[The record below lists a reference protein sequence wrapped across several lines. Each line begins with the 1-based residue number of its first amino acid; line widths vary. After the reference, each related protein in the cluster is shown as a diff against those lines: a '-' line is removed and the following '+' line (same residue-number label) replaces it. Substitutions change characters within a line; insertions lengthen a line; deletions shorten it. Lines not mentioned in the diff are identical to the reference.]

1 MAIPA
6 GKAFRRGTKTI
17 SRKGANL
24 GRCLV
29 NRGRHTTCLLFAQL
43 LWGAQR
49 PFRPHLL
56 RCKAGEKQGWP
67 LSKASQRSAGAKG
80 AERDRW
86 PPMPSPRGCLCC
98 LGQGEAAG
106 SFGMARQAAGNR
118 WGAGGVCALRAPA
131 PPGGTLG
138 ARQRKRPGASRSEK
152 SAVGLIQRRQGLLIR
167 YLGGLQLLGPLGFHL
182 LELGLDR
189 LDLLL
194 DLGGIFRVGGQAC
207 LHAG

>member
-1 MAIPA
+1 MAPPPLGVPA
-6 GKAFRRGTKTI
+6 SHARR
-17 SRKGANL
+17 
-24 GRCLV
+24 
-29 NRGRHTTCLLFAQL
+29 
-43 LWGAQR
+43 
-49 PFRPHLL
+49 
-56 RCKAGEKQGWP
+56 
-67 LSKASQRSAGAKG
+67 
-80 AERDRW
+80 
-86 PPMPSPRGCLCC
+86 
-98 LGQGEAAG
+98 
-106 SFGMARQAAGNR
+106 
-118 WGAGGVCALRAPA
+118 

-189 LDLLL
+189 LNLLL

>member
-1 MAIPA
+1 MAHLA
-6 GKAFRRGTKTI
+6 GRQRL
-17 SRKGANL
+17 R
-24 GRCLV
+24 
-29 NRGRHTTCLLFAQL
+29 LLFCCREGL
-43 LWGAQR
+43 
-49 PFRPHLL
+49 LL
-56 RCKAGEKQGWP
+56 RLRKTP
-67 LSKASQRSAGAKG
+67 LFHTAAPFGVAARGAAAFCGQPRYATPPQPVENPLGVPASH
-80 AERDRW
+80 
-86 PPMPSPRGCLCC
+86 
-98 LGQGEAAG
+98 
-106 SFGMARQAAGNR
+106 ARR
-118 WGAGGVCALRAPA
+118 

-189 LDLLL
+189 LNLLL